1 MLCASRR
8 SVSDLGSRRQWGLT
22 LEPSRV
28 GLVGADLVVDLD
40 ETLLDNEGNL
50 TAGKGVLQTVTDED
64 L

>member
-1 MLCASRR
+1 M
-8 SVSDLGSRRQWGLT
+8 SDLGSRRQWGLT
-22 LEPSRV
+22 LETSRV

-40 ETLLDNEGNL
+40 ETLLDDEGNL